1 MDGEQ
6 GTAQGSTSWVA
17 RLGAWQPFTGP
28 GLAAFARTNG
38 TRLLLFHVAASLVTS
53 AAVIW
58 SLQLAW
64 VPVIREAVERLPD
77 SGAEIRNG
85 RLLWSADPEQLL
97 AERPKLAIAIDA
109 GDGPG
114 LGQSADLQVEL
125 HPDSVHL
132 RGILGHVTLPYPP
145 GLELPLDR
153 TRASAAWGAWLPPFL
168 ALGGG
173 AALVVSLLGGWILAT
188 LHAPGLAFMG
198 WISRRNLGLM
208 GAWKLALASLFPAGL
223 VFDGTLLLYASH
235 WIRLPT
241 LAAVLPI
248 ALLTAW
254 IAMLR
259 GMACLP
265 AIPKDPA
272 TTPPNPFGGTPGTDP
287 GRTPSKRSN
296 PFG

>member
-28 GLAAFARTNG
+28 GLAAFARTHA
-38 TRLLLFHVAASLVTS
+38 TRLLLFHLATALLAS
-53 AAVIW
+53 AAVVW
-58 SLQLAW
+58 SLHLAW
-64 VPVIREAVERLPD
+64 APVVRDAIEQLPE
-77 SGAEIRNG
+77 SGAEIRAG
-85 RLLWSADPEQLL
+85 RLQWSGEPERLL
-97 AERPKLAIAIDA
+97 SERPKLAIAIDA

-132 RGILGHVTLPYPP
+132 RGILGHVALPYPV

-153 TRASAAWGAWLPPFL
+153 TRASAAWGAWRPPFL

-173 AALVVSLLGGWILAT
+173 AALVVALLAGWTLAT

-198 WISRRNLGLM
+198 WISRRDLGLP
-208 GAWKLALASLFPAGL
+208 GAWRLALASLFPASL
-223 VFDGTLLLYASH
+223 VLDGALLLYASH

-241 LAAVLPI
+241 LAAFLPV
-248 ALLTAW
+248 ALLIAW

-265 AIPKDPA
+265 AILKEPA
-272 TTPPNPFGGTPGTDP
+272 TAKPNPFDGNPGADTRRTGP
-287 GRTPSKRSN
+287 GRSN

>member
-6 GTAQGSTSWVA
+6 GIAQGSTSWVA

-28 GLAAFARTNG
+28 GLAAFARTSG
-38 TRLLLFHVAASLVTS
+38 TRLLLFQLAASLLT
-53 AAVIW
+53 AATVIC

-64 VPVIREAVERLPD
+64 VPVVRDAVEQLPD
-77 SGAEIRNG
+77 SGAGIRGG
-85 RLLWSADPEQLL
+85 RLLWSEDPERLL
-97 AERPKLAIAIDA
+97 AERPKLALAIDS

-132 RGILGHVTLPYPP
+132 RGILGHVTVPYPP
-145 GLELPLDR
+145 GLDLPLDR

-168 ALGGG
+168 ALWGG
-173 AALVVSLLGGWILAT
+173 AALVLSLLAGWTLAT

-198 WISRRNLGLM
+198 WISRRDLGFT
-208 GAWKLALASLFPAGL
+208 GGWKLALASLFPAGL
-223 VFDGTLLLYASH
+223 VFDGALLLYASH

-241 LAAVLPI
+241 LAALLPVS
-248 ALLTAW
+248 LLTTW
-254 IAMLR
+254 IAMLW

-265 AIPKDPA
+265 AIPKEPG
-272 TTPPNPFGGTPGTDP
+272 TPQPNPFDGNHGADS
-287 GRTPSKRSN
+287 RRSPSGRSN